1 MNPTSG
7 VLTEA
12 WEHYKA
18 HWKHLLSIAFI
29 VYAAVALISVILTAA
44 LDLVGLIIGAVVSI
58 VGLFLLQGAL
68 VTAVADIR
76 DGRADLS
83 VEDTFRK
90 AQPFLGRIAGAS
102 ILAGIGIVLGLL
114 AVIIPGLILLTI
126 WLFIVPVIVL
136 ENSSIGDSF
145 GRSRELVRGYG
156 MNVFGV
162 IALTILLIILFDLV
176 LGTILLFLPD
186 ELSTF
191 ISDVVSGTVTAPFI
205 TLTWTLLY
213 FRMLAAK
220 EPATGAS
227 GGPPPQTPPPVA
239 PPPQQPPPQQP
250 PPQQPPPS
258 STPPPD
264 RP

>member
-12 WEHYKA
+12 WEYYKA
-18 HWKHLLSIAFI
+18 HWKHLLTIALI
-29 VYAAVALISVILTAA
+29 VYAAVAMLSVILTAL
-44 LDLVGLIIGAVVSI
+44 LDVVGAILAAAVSI

-76 DGRADLS
+76 DSRADLS

-102 ILAGIGIVLGLL
+102 ILSGIVL
-114 AVIIPGLILLTI
+114 
-126 WLFIVPVIVL
+126 
-136 ENSSIGDSF
+136 E
-145 GRSRELVRGYG
+145 
-156 MNVFGV
+156 
-162 IALTILLIILFDLV
+162 
-176 LGTILLFLPD
+176 TILLFLPD
-186 ELSTF
+186 ELSAF

-220 EPATGAS
+220 EQATGAS
-227 GGPPPQTPPPVA
+227 GGPLPQSPPPVA
-239 PPPQQPPPQQP
+239 PPPQQPPP
-250 PPQQPPPS
+250 S
-258 STPPPD
+258 SPPPPD

>member
-12 WEHYKA
+12 WEYYKA
-18 HWKHLLSIAFI
+18 HWKHLLTIALV
-29 VYAAVALISVILTAA
+29 VYAGVALISVILTA
-44 LDLVGLIIGAVVSI
+44 LFGVVGAILAAAVSI

-68 VTAVADIR
+68 VTAVSDIR

-83 VEDTFRK
+83 VEDTFKK

-102 ILAGIGIVLGLL
+102 ILAGIGIALGFVAL
-114 AVIIPGLILLTI
+114 IIPGLILMTI
-126 WLFIVPVIVL
+126 WLFIIPVIVL

-162 IALTILLIILFDLV
+162 IVLTILLIFAFGIV
-176 LGTILLFLPD
+176 LGVILLFLPD
-186 ELSTF
+186 ELSRF

-220 EPATGAS
+220 ETAAGAS
-227 GGPPPQTPPPVA
+227 DGPPPHTPPPAA
-239 PPPQQPPPQQP
+239 PPPQPPWG
-250 PPQQPPPS
+250 PPS
-258 STPPPD
+258 SPHGG
-264 RP
+264 

>member
-12 WEHYKA
+12 WEYYKA
-18 HWKHLLSIAFI
+18 HWKHLLTIALV
-29 VYAAVALISVILTAA
+29 VYAGVALISVILTA
-44 LDLVGLIIGAVVSI
+44 LFGVVGAILAAAVSI

-68 VTAVADIR
+68 VTAVSDIR

-102 ILAGIGIVLGLL
+102 ILAGIGIALGFVAL
-114 AVIIPGLILLTI
+114 IIPGLILMTI
-126 WLFIVPVIVL
+126 WLFIIPVIVL

-162 IALTILLIILFDLV
+162 IVLTILLIIAFGIV
-176 LGTILLFLPD
+176 LGILLLFLPD
-186 ELSTF
+186 ELSRF

-220 EPATGAS
+220 EPASGAP
-227 GGPPPQTPPPVA
+227 GGPPQQTPPPVA
-239 PPPQQPPPQQP
+239 PPPQQPPPSSP
-250 PPQQPPPS
+250 PPPE
-258 STPPPD
+258 

>member
-12 WEHYKA
+12 WEYYKA
-18 HWKHLLSIAFI
+18 HWKHLLTIALVF
-29 VYAAVALISVILTAA
+29 YAAVALISVILTA
-44 LDLVGLIIGAVVSI
+44 LFGVVGAILAAAIWI

-102 ILAGIGIVLGLL
+102 ILAGIGIALGFVALI
-114 AVIIPGLILLTI
+114 VPGLILMTI

-136 ENSSIGDSF
+136 ENASIGDSF

-156 MNVFGV
+156 MSVFGV
-162 IALTILLIILFDLV
+162 IVLTILLILAFEIV
-176 LGTILLFLPD
+176 LGIILLFLPD
-186 ELSTF
+186 ELRNF
-191 ISDVVSGTVTAPFI
+191 ISRVVSGTVTAPFI

-213 FRMLAAK
+213 YRMLAAK
-220 EPATGAS
+220 EPSTGATGS
-227 GGPPPQTPPPVA
+227 PPPQTPPPVT
-239 PPPQQPPPQQP
+239 PPPQPQ
-250 PPQQPPPS
+250 PPS
-258 STPPPD
+258 SSPPPD

>member
-12 WEHYKA
+12 WEYYRA
-18 HWKHLLSIAFI
+18 HWKHLLTIALV
-29 VYAAVALISVILTAA
+29 VYAAVALISVILTA
-44 LDLVGLIIGAVVSI
+44 LFDVVGAILAAAVSI

-102 ILAGIGIVLGLL
+102 ILAGIGIALGFVAL
-114 AVIIPGLILLTI
+114 IIPGLILMTI
-126 WLFIVPVIVL
+126 WLFIIPVIVL

-162 IALTILLIILFDLV
+162 IVLTILLIIAFGIV
-176 LGTILLFLPD
+176 LGILLLFLPD
-186 ELSTF
+186 ELSRF

-220 EPATGAS
+220 EPATGAPGS
-227 GGPPPQTPPPVA
+227 PPPQTPPPAA
-239 PPPQQPPPQQP
+239 PPPQQT
-250 PPQQPPPS
+250 PPS
-258 STPPPD
+258 SPPPPD

>member
-18 HWKHLLSIAFI
+18 HWKHLLTIALV
-29 VYAAVALISVILTAA
+29 VYAVVALISVILTAA
-44 LDLVGLIIGAVVSI
+44 LGWVGAIIAAVVSI

-76 DGRADLS
+76 DGRVDLS
-83 VEDTFRK
+83 IEETFRK

-102 ILAGIGIVLGLL
+102 ILAGIGIALGFL
-114 AVIIPGLILLTI
+114 ALIIPGFILITI

-136 ENSSIGDSF
+136 EGSSIGDSF

-162 IALTILLIILFDLV
+162 IVLTILLIFAFGIV
-176 LGTILLFLPD
+176 LGAILLFLPD
-186 ELSTF
+186 ALSRF

-213 FRMLAAK
+213 FRMRAAK
-220 EPATGAS
+220 EPVSGAA
-227 GGPPPQTPPPVA
+227 GGTPPETPPQQ

-250 PPQQPPPS
+250 PPQQPPPG
-258 STPPPD
+258 TPPAG
-264 RP
+264 

>member
-12 WEHYKA
+12 WEYYKA
-18 HWKHLLSIAFI
+18 HWKHLLTIALV
-29 VYAAVALISVILTAA
+29 VYAGVALISVIMTA
-44 LDLVGLIIGAVVSI
+44 LFGVVGAIIAAAVSI
-58 VGLFLLQGAL
+58 IGLFLLQGAL

-102 ILAGIGIVLGLL
+102 ILAGIGIALGLVAL
-114 AVIIPGLILLTI
+114 IIPGLILMTI
-126 WLFIVPVIVL
+126 WLFIIPVIVL
-136 ENSSIGDSF
+136 ENASIGDSF

-162 IALTILLIILFDLV
+162 IVLTILLIFLFGIV
-176 LGTILLFLPD
+176 LGLILLFLPD
-186 ELSTF
+186 EVSRF

-220 EPATGAS
+220 EPAPGVS
-227 GGPPPQTPPPVA
+227 GGSPPQTPPVA
-239 PPPQQPPPQQP
+239 PPPQQPPP
-250 PPQQPPPS
+250 S
-258 STPPPD
+258 SPLPPD

>member
-18 HWKHLLSIAFI
+18 HWKHLLTIAVI
-29 VYAAVALISVILTAA
+29 VYAAVALIGVILTAA
-44 LDLVGLIIGAVVSI
+44 LGLVGAIIAAAVSI
-58 VGLFLLQGAL
+58 IGLFLLQGAL

-76 DGRADLS
+76 DGRVDLS
-83 VEDTFRK
+83 VEETFRK

-102 ILAGIGIVLGLL
+102 ILAGLGIALGFVALI
-114 AVIIPGLILLTI
+114 VPGFILITI

-162 IALTILLIILFDLV
+162 IVLTILLIFAFELV
-176 LGTILLFLPD
+176 LGAILLFLPD
-186 ELSTF
+186 ELSRF
-191 ISDVVSGTVTAPFI
+191 ISQVVSGTVTAPFI

-213 FRMLAAK
+213 FRMRAAK
-220 EPATGAS
+220 GPVQGAP
-227 GGPPPQTPPPVA
+227 GGVSSETPPPV
-239 PPPQQPPPQQP
+239 PPPLQQPPS
-250 PPQQPPPS
+250 QPPPS
-258 STPPPD
+258 G
-264 RP
+264 

>member
-12 WEHYKA
+12 WEYYKA
-18 HWKHLLSIAFI
+18 HWKHLLTIALV
-29 VYAAVALISVILTAA
+29 VYAGVALISLILTA
-44 LDLVGLIIGAVVSI
+44 LFGIVGAILAAAVSI

-102 ILAGIGIVLGLL
+102 ILAGIGIALGFVAL
-114 AVIIPGLILLTI
+114 VIPGLILLTI

-162 IALTILLIILFDLV
+162 IVLTILLIIAFDIV
-176 LGTILLFLPD
+176 LGLILLFLPD
-186 ELSTF
+186 ELSRF

-239 PPPQQPPPQQP
+239 PPPQQPPGNPA
-250 PPQQPPPS
+250 
-258 STPPPD
+258 PPD

>member
-18 HWKHLLSIAFI
+18 HWKHLLTIALI
-29 VYAAVALISVILTAA
+29 VYAAVALIGVILTA
-44 LDLVGLIIGAVVSI
+44 LFGVVGAILAAAVSI

-90 AQPFLGRIAGAS
+90 AQPFLGRVAGGS
-102 ILAGIGIVLGLL
+102 ILAGIGIALGFVLL
-114 AVIIPGLILLTI
+114 IIPGLILMTI

-162 IALTILLIILFDLV
+162 IVLTILLIFAFEIV
-176 LGTILLFLPD
+176 LGAILLFLPG
-186 ELSTF
+186 ELSRF
-191 ISDVVSGTVTAPFI
+191 ISQVVSGTVTSPFI

-220 EPATGAS
+220 AGATGPS

-239 PPPQQPPPQQP
+239 PPPQPQPP
-250 PPQQPPPS
+250 

>member
-12 WEHYKA
+12 WEYYKA
-18 HWKHLLSIAFI
+18 HWKHLLTIALV
-29 VYAAVALISVILTAA
+29 VYAGVALISLILTA
-44 LDLVGLIIGAVVSI
+44 LFGIVGAILAAAVSI

-90 AQPFLGRIAGAS
+90 AQPFLGRIAVAS
-102 ILAGIGIVLGLL
+102 ILAGIGIALGFVAL
-114 AVIIPGLILLTI
+114 VIPGLILLTI

-162 IALTILLIILFDLV
+162 IVLTILLIIAFDIV
-176 LGTILLFLPD
+176 LGLILLFLPD
-186 ELSTF
+186 ELSRF

-239 PPPQQPPPQQP
+239 PPPQQPPGNPA
-250 PPQQPPPS
+250 
-258 STPPPD
+258 PPD

>member
-18 HWKHLLSIAFI
+18 HWKHLLTIAVI
-29 VYAAVALISVILTAA
+29 VYAAVALISVILTLALSWVGAIIAAA
-44 LDLVGLIIGAVVSI
+44 LSII
-58 VGLFLLQGAL
+58 GLFLLQGAL

-76 DGRADLS
+76 DGRVDLS
-83 VEDTFRK
+83 VEETFRR

-102 ILAGIGIVLGLL
+102 ILAGIGIALGFVALI
-114 AVIIPGLILLTI
+114 VPGFILLTI

-162 IALTILLIILFDLV
+162 IVLTILLIFAFGIV
-176 LGTILLFLPD
+176 LGAILLFLPD
-186 ELSTF
+186 ALSRF

-213 FRMLAAK
+213 FRMRAAK
-220 EPATGAS
+220 EPVTGAA
-227 GGPPPQTPPPVA
+227 GGTPPGAPPPAA

-250 PPQQPPPS
+250 PG
-258 STPPPD
+258 TPPVG
-264 RP
+264 

>member
-12 WEHYKA
+12 WEYYRA
-18 HWKHLLSIAFI
+18 HWKHLLTIALV
-29 VYAAVALISVILTAA
+29 VYAAVALISVILTA
-44 LDLVGLIIGAVVSI
+44 LFDVVGAILAAAVSI

-102 ILAGIGIVLGLL
+102 ILAGIGIALGFVAL
-114 AVIIPGLILLTI
+114 IIPGLILMTI
-126 WLFIVPVIVL
+126 WLFIIPVIVL

-162 IALTILLIILFDLV
+162 IVLTILLIIAFGIV
-176 LGTILLFLPD
+176 LGILLLFLPD
-186 ELSTF
+186 ELSRF

-220 EPATGAS
+220 EPATGAPGS
-227 GGPPPQTPPPVA
+227 PHPQTPPPAA
-239 PPPQQPPPQQP
+239 PPPQQT
-250 PPQQPPPS
+250 PPS
-258 STPPPD
+258 SPPPPD

>member
-1 MNPTSG
+1 MNPTKG

-12 WEHYKA
+12 WEYYKA
-18 HWKHLLSIAFI
+18 HWKHLLTIALV
-29 VYAAVALISVILTAA
+29 VYAAVALISVILTA
-44 LDLVGLIIGAVVSI
+44 LFGVVGAILAAAVSI

-102 ILAGIGIVLGLL
+102 ILAGIGIALGFVAL
-114 AVIIPGLILLTI
+114 IIPGLILMTI
-126 WLFIVPVIVL
+126 WLFIIPVIVL
-136 ENSSIGDSF
+136 ENASIGASF

-156 MNVFGV
+156 MSVFGV
-162 IALTILLIILFDLV
+162 IVLTILLIIAFGII
-176 LGTILLFLPD
+176 LGLILLFLPD
-186 ELSTF
+186 ELSRF

-220 EPATGAS
+220 EGATGPS
-227 GGPPPQTPPPVA
+227 GGPPPRTPPPVA
-239 PPPQQPPPQQP
+239 PPPPQQP
-250 PPQQPPPS
+250 PSAPGQAG
-258 STPPPD
+258 
-264 RP
+264 

>member
-12 WEHYKA
+12 WEYYKA
-18 HWKHLLSIAFI
+18 HWKHLLTIALV
-29 VYAAVALISVILTAA
+29 VYAGVALISVILTA
-44 LDLVGLIIGAVVSI
+44 LFGVVGAILAAAVSI

-68 VTAVADIR
+68 VTAVSDIR

-102 ILAGIGIVLGLL
+102 ILAGIGIALGFVAL
-114 AVIIPGLILLTI
+114 IIPGLILMTI
-126 WLFIVPVIVL
+126 WLFIIPVIVL

-162 IALTILLIILFDLV
+162 ILLTILLIFVFGIV
-176 LGTILLFLPD
+176 LGVILLFLPD
-186 ELSTF
+186 ELSRF

-213 FRMLAAK
+213 FRLLATK

-239 PPPQQPPPQQP
+239 PPPQQPP
-250 PPQQPPPS
+250 S
-258 STPPPD
+258 SPPPPD

>member
-7 VLTEA
+7 VLSEA
-12 WEHYKA
+12 WEHYKV
-18 HWKHLLSIAFI
+18 HWKHLFTIAFV
-29 VYAAVALISVILTAA
+29 VYAAVALISLILTAV
-44 LDLVGLIIGAVVSI
+44 LSWVGVIIAAVISI

-83 VEDTFRK
+83 VEETFRK

-102 ILAGIGIVLGLL
+102 LIAGLGIFLGILAL
-114 AVIIPGLILLTI
+114 IIPGLILLTI

-136 ENSSIGDSF
+136 ENASIGESF

-162 IALTILLIILFDLV
+162 IILTILLILVFDLV
-176 LGTILLFLPD
+176 LATILLFLPE
-186 ELSTF
+186 ELARF

-220 EPATGAS
+220 EPGREVPGGAPPQS
-227 GGPPPQTPPPVA
+227 PPTAGPPPQEPPL
-239 PPPQQPPPQQP
+239 QG
-250 PPQQPPPS
+250 PPS
-258 STPPPD
+258 GSPPPD

>member
-18 HWKHLLSIAFI
+18 HWRHLLTIAFI
-29 VYAAVALISVILTAA
+29 VYAAIALISVILTAA
-44 LDLVGLIIGAVVSI
+44 FGWVGFI
-58 VGLFLLQGAL
+58 VATVIWFVGVFLLQGAL

-83 VEDTFRK
+83 VEETFRR

-102 ILAGIGIVLGLL
+102 ILAGIGISLGIL
-114 AVIIPGLILLTI
+114 ALVIPGLILATI

-136 ENSSIGDSF
+136 ENASVGDSF

-156 MNVFGV
+156 INVFGV
-162 IALTILLIILFDLV
+162 IVLTILLILVASLV
-176 LGTILLFLPD
+176 LSSVLLFLPD
-186 ELSTF
+186 ELTRF
-191 ISDVVSGTVTAPFI
+191 LSDVVSGTVTTPFI
-205 TLTWTLLY
+205 TLAWTLLY
-213 FRMLAAK
+213 FRMRDAK
-220 EPATGAS
+220 EPATGAP
-227 GGPPPQTPPPVA
+227 GGTPPQTPPPVS
-239 PPPQQPPPQQP
+239 P

-258 STPPPD
+258 TPPPPD

>member
-18 HWKHLLSIAFI
+18 HWKHLLTIAFI
-29 VYAAVALISVILTAA
+29 VYAAVALISVILAAA
-44 LDLVGLIIGAVVSI
+44 LGLIGVIIAALVSI

-83 VEDTFRK
+83 IEETFRK

-102 ILAGIGIVLGLL
+102 ILAGIGILIGFL
-114 AVIIPGLILLTI
+114 ALIVPGFILLTI

-162 IALTILLIILFDLV
+162 IVLTILLIFVFGLL
-176 LGTILLFLPD
+176 LGAILLFLPD
-186 ELSTF
+186 ALSRF

-205 TLTWTLLY
+205 TVTWTLLY
-213 FRMLAAK
+213 FRMRAAK
-220 EPATGAS
+220 EPASGAP
-227 GGPPPQTPPPVA
+227 GGAPPETTPPIA
-239 PPPQQPPPQQP
+239 PPPQQPPPSGP
-250 PPQQPPPS
+250 
-258 STPPPD
+258 PPPD

>member
-12 WEHYKA
+12 WGYYKA
-18 HWKHLLSIAFI
+18 HWKHLLTIALV
-29 VYAAVALISVILTAA
+29 VYAGVALISVILTA
-44 LDLVGLIIGAVVSI
+44 LFSLVGAILAAAVSI
-58 VGLFLLQGAL
+58 IGLFLLQGAL

-76 DGRADLS
+76 DGRVDLS

-102 ILAGIGIVLGLL
+102 ILAGIGIALGFVAL
-114 AVIIPGLILLTI
+114 IIPGLILMTI

-162 IALTILLIILFDLV
+162 IVLTILLIIVFGIV
-176 LGTILLFLPD
+176 LETILLFLPD
-186 ELSTF
+186 ELSRF

-220 EPATGAS
+220 EPASGAP
-227 GGPPPQTPPPVA
+227 GGPPQQTPPPVA
-239 PPPQQPPPQQP
+239 PPPQQPPPSSP
-250 PPQQPPPS
+250 PPPE
-258 STPPPD
+258 

>member
-29 VYAAVALISVILTAA
+29 VYAVVALISVILTAA
-44 LDLVGLIIGAVVSI
+44 LGLVGLIIAAVVSI

-83 VEDTFRK
+83 IEETFRK

-102 ILAGIGIVLGLL
+102 ILAGIGILIGFL
-114 AVIIPGLILLTI
+114 ALVIPGFILLTI

-162 IALTILLIILFDLV
+162 IVLTILLIFVFGLL
-176 LGTILLFLPD
+176 LGAILLFLPD
-186 ELSTF
+186 ELSRF

-205 TLTWTLLY
+205 TVTWTLLY
-213 FRMLAAK
+213 FRMRAAK
-220 EPATGAS
+220 EPASGAP
-227 GGPPPQTPPPVA
+227 GGAPPETTPPIA
-239 PPPQQPPPQQP
+239 PPPQQPPPSGP
-250 PPQQPPPS
+250 
-258 STPPPD
+258 PPPD

>member
-12 WEHYKA
+12 WEYYKA
-18 HWKHLLSIAFI
+18 HWKHLLTIALV
-29 VYAAVALISVILTAA
+29 VYAAVALVSVILTA
-44 LDLVGLIIGAVVSI
+44 LLGVVGAILAAAISI

-83 VEDTFRK
+83 VGDTFKK
-90 AQPFLGRIAGAS
+90 AQPFLGRVAGAS
-102 ILAGIGIVLGLL
+102 ILAGIGIALGFVAL
-114 AVIIPGLILLTI
+114 IIPGFILMTI
-126 WLFIVPVIVL
+126 WLFIIPVIVL
-136 ENSSIGDSF
+136 ENASIGDSF

-156 MNVFGV
+156 MSVFGV
-162 IALTILLIILFDLV
+162 ILLTLLLIFLFGIV
-176 LGTILLFLPD
+176 LGVVLLFLPD
-186 ELSTF
+186 ELSRF

-220 EPATGAS
+220 QGATGPS
-227 GGPPPQTPPPVA
+227 GSPPPQTQPPVA
-239 PPPQQPPPQQP
+239 PPPQQPPPSGP
-250 PPQQPPPS
+250 
-258 STPPPD
+258 TPPD

>member
-12 WEHYKA
+12 WEYYKA
-18 HWKHLLSIAFI
+18 HWKHLLTIALV
-29 VYAAVALISVILTAA
+29 VYAAVALISVILTTLLSIVGAILAA
-44 LDLVGLIIGAVVSI
+44 AVSI

-83 VEDTFRK
+83 VENTFRK

-102 ILAGIGIVLGLL
+102 ILAGIGILLGLL
-114 AVIIPGLILLTI
+114 ALIIPGLILMTI
-126 WLFIVPVIVL
+126 WLFIIPVIVL

-162 IALTILLIILFDLV
+162 IVLTILLILAFEIV
-176 LGTILLFLPD
+176 LGAILLFLPD
-186 ELSTF
+186 ELSSF
-191 ISDVVSGTVTAPFI
+191 ISRVVS
-205 TLTWTLLY
+205 
-213 FRMLAAK
+213 
-220 EPATGAS
+220 
-227 GGPPPQTPPPVA
+227 
-239 PPPQQPPPQQP
+239 
-250 PPQQPPPS
+250 
-258 STPPPD
+258 
-264 RP
+264 

>member
-18 HWKHLLSIAFI
+18 HWKHLLTIALV
-29 VYAAVALISVILTAA
+29 VYAAVALISVILTA
-44 LDLVGLIIGAVVSI
+44 LFSLVGAILAAAVSI
-58 VGLFLLQGAL
+58 IGLFLLQGAL

-76 DGRADLS
+76 DGRVDLS

-102 ILAGIGIVLGLL
+102 ILAGIGIALGFVAL
-114 AVIIPGLILLTI
+114 IIPGLILMTI

-162 IALTILLIILFDLV
+162 IVLTILLIILFGIV
-176 LGTILLFLPD
+176 LGLILLFLPD
-186 ELSTF
+186 QLSRF

-220 EPATGAS
+220 EPASGAP
-227 GGPPPQTPPPVA
+227 GGPPQQTPPPVA
-239 PPPQQPPPQQP
+239 PPPQQPPPSSP
-250 PPQQPPPS
+250 PPPE
-258 STPPPD
+258 

>member
-12 WEHYKA
+12 WEYYKA
-18 HWKHLLSIAFI
+18 HWKHLLTIALI
-29 VYAAVALISVILTAA
+29 VYAAVALISVILTA
-44 LDLVGLIIGAVVSI
+44 LLGVVGAILAAAVSI

-83 VEDTFRK
+83 VEETFKK
-90 AQPFLGRIAGAS
+90 AQPFLGRVAGAS
-102 ILAGIGIVLGLL
+102 ILAGIGIALGFVAL
-114 AVIIPGLILLTI
+114 IIPGLILMTI
-126 WLFIVPVIVL
+126 WLFIIPVIVL
-136 ENSSIGDSF
+136 ENAGIGDSF

-162 IALTILLIILFDLV
+162 ILLTLLLIFAFGIV
-176 LGTILLFLPD
+176 LGLILLFLPD
-186 ELSTF
+186 ELSRF

-227 GGPPPQTPPPVA
+227 GGLPPETPPPA
-239 PPPQQPPPQQP
+239 
-250 PPQQPPPS
+250 
-258 STPPPD
+258 TPPPNQ
-264 RP
+264 PPWGPPSPGGP

>member
-12 WEHYKA
+12 WEYYKA
-18 HWKHLLSIAFI
+18 HWKHLLTIALV
-29 VYAAVALISVILTAA
+29 VYVGVAVISLILTA
-44 LDLVGLIIGAVVSI
+44 LFGIVGAILAAAVSI

-83 VEDTFRK
+83 VQDTFRK
-90 AQPFLGRIAGAS
+90 AQPFLGRIAAAS
-102 ILAGIGIVLGLL
+102 ILAGLGIALGFVAL
-114 AVIIPGLILLTI
+114 IIPGLILMTI

-162 IALTILLIILFDLV
+162 IVLTILLIIAFGIV
-176 LGTILLFLPD
+176 LGLILLFLPD
-186 ELSTF
+186 QLSRF

-239 PPPQQPPPQQP
+239 PPPQQPPP
-250 PPQQPPPS
+250 
-258 STPPPD
+258 STPPPPD

>member
-12 WEHYKA
+12 WEYYKT
-18 HWKHLLSIAFI
+18 HWKHLLTIALI
-29 VYAAVALISVILTAA
+29 VYAAVALISVILTA
-44 LDLVGLIIGAVVSI
+44 LFGVVGAILAAAVSI

-83 VEDTFRK
+83 IEDTFRK

-102 ILAGIGIVLGLL
+102 ILAGIGIALGFVAL
-114 AVIIPGLILLTI
+114 IIPGLILMTI
-126 WLFIVPVIVL
+126 WLFIIPVIVL

-162 IALTILLIILFDLV
+162 IALTILLIILFGIV

-186 ELSTF
+186 ELSRF

-220 EPATGAS
+220 ETATGAS
-227 GGPPPQTPPPVA
+227 GSPPPQSPPPVA
-239 PPPQQPPPQQP
+239 PPPQQPPP
-250 PPQQPPPS
+250 S
-258 STPPPD
+258 SPPPPD

>member
-12 WEHYKA
+12 WEYYKA
-18 HWKHLLSIAFI
+18 HWKHLLTIALV
-29 VYAAVALISVILTAA
+29 VYAGVALISVILTSLFGVVGAILAA
-44 LDLVGLIIGAVVSI
+44 AVSI

-102 ILAGIGIVLGLL
+102 ILAGIGIALGFVAL
-114 AVIIPGLILLTI
+114 IIPGLILMTI
-126 WLFIVPVIVL
+126 WLFIIPVIVL
-136 ENSSIGDSF
+136 ENLSIGDSF

-162 IALTILLIILFDLV
+162 IVLTILLIFAFGIV
-176 LGTILLFLPD
+176 LGILLLFLPD
-186 ELSTF
+186 ELSRF

-220 EPATGAS
+220 ETAAGAS
-227 GGPPPQTPPPVA
+227 DGPPPHTPPPA
-239 PPPQQPPPQQP
+239 TPPPQPPWG
-250 PPQQPPPS
+250 PPS
-258 STPPPD
+258 SPHGG
-264 RP
+264 

>member
-12 WEHYKA
+12 WEYYKA
-18 HWKHLLSIAFI
+18 HWKHLLAIALV
-29 VYAAVALISVILTAA
+29 VYAGVALISVILTA
-44 LDLVGLIIGAVVSI
+44 LFGVVGAILAAAVSI

-68 VTAVADIR
+68 VTAVSDIR

-83 VEDTFRK
+83 VGDTFRK

-102 ILAGIGIVLGLL
+102 ILAGIGIALGFVAL
-114 AVIIPGLILLTI
+114 IIPGLILMTI
-126 WLFIVPVIVL
+126 WLFIIPVIVL

-162 IALTILLIILFDLV
+162 IALTILLIIVFGIV
-176 LGTILLFLPD
+176 LGILLLFLPD
-186 ELSTF
+186 ELSRF

-220 EPATGAS
+220 QGATGPS
-227 GGPPPQTPPPVA
+227 GGPPPHTPPPAA
-239 PPPQQPPPQQP
+239 PPPQPPWG
-250 PPQQPPPS
+250 PPS
-258 STPPPD
+258 AGGG
-264 RP
+264 

>member
-12 WEHYKA
+12 WEYYKA
-18 HWKHLLSIAFI
+18 HWKHLLTIAFI
-29 VYAAVALISVILTAA
+29 VYAAVALIGVLLTAL
-44 LDLVGLIIGAVVSI
+44 LDVVGAILAAAVSI

-83 VEDTFRK
+83 VEDTFKK
-90 AQPFLGRIAGAS
+90 AQPFLGRVAGAS
-102 ILAGIGIVLGLL
+102 ILAGIGIALGLVAL
-114 AVIIPGLILLTI
+114 IIPGLILMTI
-126 WLFIVPVIVL
+126 WLFIIPVIVL
-136 ENSSIGDSF
+136 ENASIGGSF

-156 MNVFGV
+156 MSVFGV
-162 IALTILLIILFDLV
+162 ILLTLLLIFAFGIV
-176 LGTILLFLPD
+176 LGVILLFLPD
-186 ELSTF
+186 ELSRF

-220 EPATGAS
+220 EQATGAS
-227 GGPPPQTPPPVA
+227 GGSPPQSPPPVA
-239 PPPQQPPPQQP
+239 PPPQQPPP
-250 PPQQPPPS
+250 S
-258 STPPPD
+258 SPPPPD

>member
-12 WEHYKA
+12 WEHYKT
-18 HWKHLLSIAFI
+18 HWKHLLTIAFV
-29 VYAAVALISVILTAA
+29 VYAAVALIGLILNLA
-44 LDLVGLIIGAVVSI
+44 LGLVGQVIGSVVAI

-83 VEDTFRK
+83 IEETFRK

-102 ILAGIGIVLGLL
+102 ILAGIGISLGFIAL
-114 AVIIPGLILLTI
+114 VIPGLVLITI

-136 ENSSIGDSF
+136 ENSGIGDSF

-162 IALTILLIILFDLV
+162 IVLTILLILAFGLV
-176 LGTILLFLPD
+176 LGAILLFLPD
-186 ELSTF
+186 ELSRF
-191 ISDVVSGTVTAPFI
+191 ISQVVSGTVTAPFI

-213 FRMLAAK
+213 FRMRAAK
-220 EPATGAS
+220 EPVSGAA
-227 GGPPPQTPPPVA
+227 GGPPPEAPPPVA
-239 PPPQQPPPQQP
+239 PPPQQPPPGGP
-250 PPQQPPPS
+250 PPG
-258 STPPPD
+258 
-264 RP
+264 